1 MVIYLVLT
9 VLRHHSDVLIFTQS
23 HAIINFT
30 FSENDNRTEDLH
42 DGPNRDEYDSDYEE
56 AALPRAWDDET
67 QRLRRKEKH
76 PLRPPCNYSL
86 ECLLDR
92 FSFRINSKYLYVRI
106 TLKRDVII

>member
-1 MVIYLVLT
+1 MVIYLVPT
-9 VLRHHSDVLIFTQS
+9 VLLHHSDVLIFTQS
-23 HAIINFT
+23 HAIIKFT

-56 AALPRAWDDET
+56 AALPRARDET

-86 ECLLDR
+86 EYLLDT

>member
-56 AALPRAWDDET
+56 AALRSEE
-67 QRLRRKEKH
+67 RRVGKECRSRWSPYH
-76 PLRPPCNYSL
+76 
-86 ECLLDR
+86 
-92 FSFRINSKYLYVRI
+92 
-106 TLKRDVII
+106 